1 MYVIDNE
8 HRESSLLQNIMNCTQ
23 KVMKVID
30 KLWVILF
37 AEQTDRQM
45 EAMNDSPGRSASYR
59 LLAIFA
65 IKICERR

>member
-1 MYVIDNE
+1 
-8 HRESSLLQNIMNCTQ
+8 
-23 KVMKVID
+23 MKVID